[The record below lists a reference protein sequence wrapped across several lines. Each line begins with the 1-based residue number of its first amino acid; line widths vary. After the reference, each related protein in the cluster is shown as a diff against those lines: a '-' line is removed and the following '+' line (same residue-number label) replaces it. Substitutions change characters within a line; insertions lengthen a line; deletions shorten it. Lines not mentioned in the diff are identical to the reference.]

1 MNLSYCSLSHLGLT
15 LAEKKWNWCA
25 LADLHFKKKKK
36 KKHRWR
42 MSHQNLPPNS
52 WKYGK
57 YHHHY
62 HIVLDSH
69 CVFTPNCIVLDSR
82 CVFIVNCI
90 VVGSHCVF

>member
-1 MNLSYCSLSHLGLT
+1 
-15 LAEKKWNWCA
+15 
-25 LADLHFKKKKK
+25 
-36 KKHRWR
+36 

-69 CVFTPNCIVLDSR
+69 CVYTPNCIVLDSR